1 MRAKCDE
8 ISFIVFTSTSSISLL
23 STNCQLPELVKYLKP
38 TSEIQPG
45 GGLLSF
51 ARSDQVGFRY
61 SMLYAQHQM
70 VELDHYVSVCVR
82 TYNRLSRSA
91 LQVKMLTIPP

>member
-8 ISFIVFTSTSSISLL
+8 ISFIVL
-23 STNCQLPELVKYLKP
+23 QLPELVKYLKA

-45 GGLLSF
+45 GGSLSF

-82 TYNRLSRSA
+82 ACVRTYNRLSRSA